1 MKKFFYQLFIV
12 LLTVA
17 LPASSSLFAQQT
29 EKTVKIII
37 ETKDGQTITKTITSS
52 DGELPNEFDGLD
64 DIDPNNI
71 EKINVEV
78 LKDSK
83 KECKPKVGSNEDA
96 FMRGLKPGE
105 FEIDIQEQRQ
115 ILRDRRKSW
124 GHSFGHSPKP
134 MLGVYV
140 DESHTGQGV
149 KIDNVI
155 QGKGA
160 IDAGLERGDVI
171 THIGNEKVVEA
182 DDIAEILKA
191 SKIGDNVT
199 VKYTRDGVA
208 KSGNIVLSGESVRPR
223 FRQRYF
229 RYERNEKVDPCKVF
243 IGVYT
248 SNRVDDGVKINRI
261 IDGTPA
267 SDMDLEEGDIILALD
282 GEEVNSQPEL
292 VIERDQN
299 QPGDYYFK
307 LTILRDGKEMKVRGQ
322 FKECEEQPEI
332 TETPEPKIINP
343 SSELKYQAFEAF
355 PNPTFGEVNISFEG
369 EAVPTTFRITDVTG
383 KVVYEEDLE
392 NFDGVYQKQLQ
403 LQSRATPGAIS
414 LTVIQNGQA
423 VSKNIIL
430 LNRA

>member
-29 EKTVKIII
+29 EKTVKITI

-171 THIGNEKVVEA
+171 THIGNEKVREA

-229 RYERNEKVDPCKVF
+229 HYERNEKVDPCKVF

-248 SNRVDDGVKINRI
+248 SNRVDSGVKINRI

-282 GEEVNSQPEL
+282 GEEINSQPEL
-292 VIERDQN
+292 VAERDLN
-299 QPGDYYFK
+299 QPGDYFK

-322 FKECEEQPEI
+322 FKACDEEPEI
-332 TETPEPKIINP
+332 TDIPQPKIVNP

-369 EAVPTTFRITDVTG
+369 EAVPTVFRVTDITG

-392 NFDGVYQKQLQ
+392 HFDGVYQKQIQ
-403 LQSRATPGAIS
+403 LQNKATPGAIS
-414 LTVIQNGQA
+414 LTVIQKGQA
-423 VSKNIIL
+423 VSKNIVL